1 MNRCSFRRPSLAA
14 VSTALSMAAAG
25 CSGQGDFGL
34 KVTVPQERHH
44 VLTSSDLGRAS
55 VDAGKDGLFNVA
67 DAQRDSHGQAKAES
81 QADPA
86 GNASCSVDASVGG
99 TGSAEFQ
106 LGRVLRYD
114 GDSPSDAYVTFDVT
128 YRCTV
133 RGHEESSRPPT
144 AALKAYV
151 TDSNRRTLGKVML
164 LDTDSEQPP
173 GRWEGEQS
181 PAFAVTLQ
189 PGTAYHLVVA
199 GRVEVA
205 GDKTSGSTVALVVE
219 SLDIRL
225 SRRSP

>member
-1 MNRCSFRRPSLAA
+1 MR
-14 VSTALSMAAAG
+14 
-25 CSGQGDFGL
+25 
-34 KVTVPQERHH
+34 
-44 VLTSSDLGRAS
+44 
-55 VDAGKDGLFNVA
+55 
-67 DAQRDSHGQAKAES
+67 
-81 QADPA
+81 
-86 GNASCSVDASVGG
+86 
-99 TGSAEFQ
+99 
-106 LGRVLRYD
+106 
-114 GDSPSDAYVTFDVT
+114 

-133 RGHEESSRPPT
+133 RGHEGSSRSQT

-164 LDTDSEQPP
+164 LDTDSAQPP
-173 GRWEGEQS
+173 GRGEGEQS